1 MAFDEHNPRA
11 SARAIIKAAIDN
23 FPNRSPAKVRI
34 PQVKMPLIAGFS
46 HETINYLLGGLF
58 RASYRPLN
66 DNIING
72 RIRGLAG
79 VVGCNNARTTH
90 DSAHITDD

>member
-1 MAFDEHNPRA
+1 
-11 SARAIIKAAIDN
+11 
-23 FPNRSPAKVRI
+23 
-34 PQVKMPLIAGFS
+34 MPMIAGFS
-46 HETINYLLGGLF
+46 HETISYLLGGLF

-79 VVGCNNARTTH
+79 VVGCNNARAPSMTAPH
-90 DSAHITDD
+90 NDDKRASQE